1 MWLVVRRGGDKLYLE
16 RLPQRALRALR
27 IYLSQQTTLRARPLV
42 SWLHVGVVWGFT
54 FYFIVNLGDV
64 LEGFIADFKF
74 LGEGGLLAAAY
85 RLLGD
90 VLSLAVLIGVAYFL
104 LRRFVFGDKALT
116 FRENVLVHP
125 NVTKGHI
132 RRDSL
137 IVGVFIL
144 AHVGA
149 RFLGQSV
156 QIAMGEGVAPQPF
169 AAAVASLWA
178 GMSPDLLLFLDH
190 AFWWIALGGILLFL
204 PYFPYSK
211 HAHLFMAPLN
221 YLTKP
226 PRKSLGE
233 LAPEDFE
240 DESREQFWRRQA
252 RTLAPDSPD
261 GCLRL
266 HHVQPLSG
274 RLPGLR
280 DGQGALALR
289 L

>member
-1 MWLVVRRGGDKLYLE
+1 MLSLFEKIAFVLLAVGSVALAVRGFRHMWLVVRRGGDKLYLE
-16 RLPQRALRALR
+16 RLPQRAWRALR

-42 SWLHVGVVWGFT
+42 SLLHVGVVWGFT
-54 FYFIVNLGDV
+54 FYFIVNFGDV

-74 LGEGGLLAAAY
+74 LGEGGFLAGAY

-116 FRENVLVHP
+116 FRADVLVHP
-125 NVTKGHI
+125 NVSKGHI

-144 AHVGA
+144 VHVGA

-169 AAAVASLWA
+169 AVAVAGLWA

-240 DESREQFWRRQA
+240 DESREQF
-252 RTLAPDSPD
+252 
-261 GCLRL
+261 G
-266 HHVQPLSG
+266 VG
-274 RLPGLR
+274 
-280 DGQGALALR
+280 
-289 L
+289 